1 MVLLFACLLE
11 RVETGENG
19 SFSYMQISDC
29 RGEIDI
35 TPVSMTSYSCKFEEM
50 AFWLLALIECLDNV
64 FESRHGYSK
73 TILRGVS
80 ATVDWSR

>member
-19 SFSYMQISDC
+19 SFSYMQISVFW

-35 TPVSMTSYSCKFEEM
+35 TPVSTTSYSCKFEEM
-50 AFWLLALIECLDNV
+50 ALLLALIECLDNV

-80 ATVDWSR
+80 ATVD